1 MKVFLFLC
9 LLQAALR
16 LATMDVHCLL
26 TFRHLSK
33 VGFVYSVTGFDVI
46 RANQNFKQS
55 DYPLSIWYND
65 STVFDEI
72 TEPLSPIPVER
83 FRFRNHDE
91 LLCLDNTNTHLP
103 DVIGELTSIKDTVS
117 YPPQEKDLAW
127 QPSKS
132 SSNNLFQLGI
142 Y

>member
-65 STVFDEI
+65 STVFNEI
-72 TEPLSPIPVER
+72 TEPVSPIPVER
-83 FRFRNHDE
+83 FRFRNNDE

-103 DVIGELTSIKDTVS
+103 GKPFFWLFLLTHHFNWYVNYMFFFSQTLLVS
-117 YPPQEKDLAW
+117 SL
-127 QPSKS
+127 
-132 SSNNLFQLGI
+132 L
-142 Y
+142 

>member
-1 MKVFLFLC
+1 MFVAGGS
-9 LLQAALR
+9 QAS
-16 LATMDVHCLL
+16 HHGC
-26 TFRHLSK
+26 
-33 VGFVYSVTGFDVI
+33 
-46 RANQNFKQS
+46 
-55 DYPLSIWYND
+55 PLSAHFQ
-65 STVFDEI
+65 TPFQ
-72 TEPLSPIPVER
+72 ER